1 MIPLIFNCN
10 EYQGREANFVKI
22 ISNKDKELDD
32 YRSQG
37 VKLNRSN
44 FLISKKKLLTSNVN
58 D

>member
-10 EYQGREANFVKI
+10 EYQGREANFVKL

-44 FLISKKKLLTSNVN
+44 FLICKNNKNY
-58 D
+58 